1 MVRSLFFL
9 FFRTLDESADK
20 DGNFPGNVPGA
31 ERKFCCLS
39 GMGIL
44 VFSAKTSLSLG
55 RRRLPER
62 ECILSFPNEK
72 NDR

>member
-1 MVRSLFFL
+1 MVRSLFFS

-39 GMGIL
+39 GMGIPA
-44 VFSAKTSLSLG
+44 FSAKTSLSLG
-55 RRRLPER
+55 AKETSGKGVYPLF
-62 ECILSFPNEK
+62 S
-72 NDR
+72 